1 MSGDKLSPFASCT
14 FVRNL
19 AMVRRQPDRGW
30 RAAAFAAALFAITL
44 NFFQPLA
51 HAVLMRDGGP
61 EAAARTWGV
70 FCLPGAD
77 DDGSQ
82 SPGQTTGKTAGKIHE
97 CCLGLAQ
104 APALAEPSAT
114 AFLLVEPVAE
124 TIVFAANEEALAP
137 VGIRDGPHRPRGPPT
152 HV

>member
-1 MSGDKLSPFASCT
+1 
-14 FVRNL
+14 
-19 AMVRRQPDRGW
+19 MVRKRPDQGW
-30 RAAAFAAALFAITL
+30 RAAAFAVALFAITL

-77 DDGSQ
+77 EDGSQ
-82 SPGQTTGKTAGKIHE
+82 SAGQQAGKVHE

-104 APALAEPSAT
+104 APVLAEPSVT
-114 AFLLVEPVAE
+114 AFLLVEPVVE
-124 TIVFAANEEALAP
+124 TVVFAANDEALAP
-137 VGIRDGPHRPRGPPT
+137 VGIRDGPHRPRGPPS